1 MDKGWMFLPRQT
13 EEYRKGLENFLDFAF
28 SNANINGT
36 IACPC
41 ARCKIGIC
49 VSREEAYDH
58 LTVDGF
64 IKGYTYWVAHGEIAC
79 SAPSISSSVLSRD
92 DVDNMEGLVHDA
104 FGVQQHD
111 GSTINTAG
119 FEKDKDIPFGEAEKF
134 YKLIDD
140 SQKELYLG
148 CKKFSKLAFIIRF
161 LHLKCL
167 GKMTNKVFNML
178 LDLLR
183 EAFPNAMKDLPK
195 SYYEAKKLMKQI
207 GLGYEKIDACPNDC
221 TLYWGL
227 DKERVLCKTCNE
239 PRWETSED
247 DPTGDKRKV
256 AYCQNIQGAS
266 NNQIDETSNQ
276 KDNDVQGMPLKS
288 KNVGKSYVQLQDG
301 TNTQPQ
307 ILIGNYTTRNS
318 KKRGMPLK
326 SKNVGKFHVQLQ
338 DRTNTQP
345 QILIDKYTTRN
356 SKKKDCQ
363 NIQGASNNQIDEAS
377 NQKDIEL
384 QASNKIVENDFMDEE
399 FDQDSES
406 ESPNAKKK
414 TRGPTFMKDIWGRPS
429 TLPRIKIQCD
439 GMGRPI

>member
-1 MDKGWMFLPRQT
+1 MAREIILSITLLVGVMVDVQARPNKGYLAGEHRVMHATAATDQLESKQNTEQEAVDLIIGVPMLHDYLVQGLLAASVARIFRCADDKLKKMALRVIAESLS
-13 EEYRKGLENFLDFAF
+13 EEEIAGLKEA
-28 SNANINGT
+28 I
-36 IACPC
+36 PC
-41 ARCKIGIC
+41 DGHQQQRCKIGIC

-64 IKGYTYWVAHGEIAC
+64 IKGYTHWVAHVEIAC

-104 FGVQQHD
+104 FGVQQHN

-140 SQKELYLG
+140 SQKELYPG
-148 CKKFSKLAFIIRF
+148 
-161 LHLKCL
+161 
-167 GKMTNKVFNML
+167 
-178 LDLLR
+178 
-183 EAFPNAMKDLPK
+183 
-195 SYYEAKKLMKQI
+195 
-207 GLGYEKIDACPNDC
+207 
-221 TLYWGL
+221 
-227 DKERVLCKTCNE
+227 
-239 PRWETSED
+239 
-247 DPTGDKRKV
+247 
-256 AYCQNIQGAS
+256 YCQNIQGAS
-266 NNQIDETSNQ
+266 NNQIDETSIQ

-288 KNVGKSYVQLQDG
+288 KNVGK
-301 TNTQPQ
+301 
-307 ILIGNYTTRNS
+307 
-318 KKRGMPLK
+318 
-326 SKNVGKFHVQLQ
+326 FHVQLQ
-338 DRTNTQP
+338 DGTNTQP

-363 NIQGASNNQIDEAS
+363 NIQGASNNQIDDAS

-414 TRGPTFMKDIWGRPS
+414 TRGPTFMKDNWGRPS
-429 TLPRIKIQCD
+429 TLPRIKSQCD
-439 GMGRPI
+439 VVMHATAATDQLESKVNRRLLQYEFGNAVFHPLDPYRPEANPYKPTNSYNRGCNPINHCRSG